1 MTLVGM
7 RLNRIGK
14 TSVWL
19 SAVGFGTCQLQM
31 VPEEQ
36 AIETLLRGF
45 SLGVNWVHADLG
57 YGGVETIVAEAIKRS
72 GRTDV
77 IPVVN
82 GWGTVERMEEAY
94 ERSCAAYGKK
104 QLQMFGLSCVD
115 DDDLILKHDVWGPQ
129 GMVAR
134 LRSMKREGRVDA
146 TWCSTHGNPHYVA
159 RLIECGAFDAIM
171 LAYNPLGSHAL
182 TFDARQ
188 EGKDFE
194 DIRENA
200 RRIFPLAVERN
211 VSLLIMKPL
220 AGGMLV
226 PGKAFRHRQR
236 FSKEGRPLRAYD
248 VLRSILRMP
257 GVAAV
262 VPGTCSPEEAEE
274 NARAGH
280 EPIALAKETQAAVLH
295 TADTMRA
302 DLCSR
307 CGECETTCSKSL
319 PISWMFR
326 EAYMWSYF
334 ADIFDA
340 IDRHHYFRIH
350 PSITLTCTTCEDQTC
365 SCPSGL
371 EIPKALAEV
380 HAQVV
385 EMRCRRQMHPP
396 PAEAE
401 SNTVRGH
408 VSARVLLIEA
418 PPSLAPG
425 EKGVC
430 RIWLENAGESAW
442 VPTMGLF
449 SGQRIYLRAAAGSHP
464 LAECNLRLCVQ
475 PRERVFFA
483 FDLYAPRRAGTYP
496 VSFLLIAPTTDHGPE
511 AITTIWT
518 EDLSVDE
525 AARTR

>member
-1 MTLVGM
+1 MSVATM
-7 RLNRIGK
+7 RLNRIGN

-36 AIETLLRGF
+36 AVETLLCGF
-45 SLGVNWVHADLG
+45 ALGVNWVHADLG
-57 YGGVETIVAEAIKRS
+57 YGGVETIVAKAIRQS
-72 GRTDV
+72 RRTDV

-82 GWGTVERMEEAY
+82 GWGNLERMEEAY
-94 ERSCAAYGKK
+94 ERSCAAYGKRR
-104 QLQMFGLSCVD
+104 LEVFGLSCVD
-115 DDDLILKHDVWGPQ
+115 DDDLILKHDVWGPN

-134 LRSMKREGRVDA
+134 LRSMKREGRIDA
-146 TWCSTHGNPHYVA
+146 TWCSTHGNPDYVA

-194 DIRENA
+194 NIPENA
-200 RRIFPLAVERN
+200 RRIFPLAVKHN

-226 PGKAFRHRQR
+226 PGKAFRQRKR
-236 FSKEGRPLRAYD
+236 FSREAQPLRAQD
-248 VLRSILRMP
+248 VLRSILQMP

-262 VPGTCSPEEAEE
+262 VPGTCSQEEAEE

-280 EPIALAKETQAAVLH
+280 EPIALAEEAQVTVLRTAAV
-295 TADTMRA
+295 MRA

-307 CGECETTCSKSL
+307 CGECEPTCSKSL

-350 PSITLTCTTCEDQTC
+350 PSTTLTCTTCDDQTC
-365 SCPSGL
+365 LCPSGL
-371 EIPKALAEV
+371 DIPKALAEA

-385 EMRCRRQMHPP
+385 EMRRRGQMHPP

-408 VSARVLLIEA
+408 VSARALLIEV
-418 PPSLAPG
+418 PPSFVSG

-430 RIWLENAGESAW
+430 QIWLENVGEAPW
-442 VPTMGLF
+442 VPT
-449 SGQRIYLRAAAGSHP
+449 SGPPDGRRLYLRAAAGAYP
-464 LAECNLRLCVQ
+464 LAECNLRLRVE

-483 FDLYAPRRAGTYP
+483 FHLYAPRRAGTYA
-496 VSFLLIAPTTDHGPE
+496 VSFELVTPTSDKRPE
-511 AITTIWT
+511 ESTTICKR
-518 EDLSVDE
+518 DLRVE
-525 AARTR
+525 A